1 MILVMIGMILCTA
14 IFISK
19 IGATNSLKH
28 VYPLGD
34 ALDEMQGA
42 WLRHQV
48 HQPHFCMFKSYFW
61 CYTLNN
67 KV

>member
-14 IFISK
+14 ISISK

-28 VYPLGD
+28 VYPLVD
-34 ALDEMQGA
+34 ALDERGCLVETPGA
-42 WLRHQV
+42 PTSSLHVQIRN
-48 HQPHFCMFKSYFW
+48 FW